1 MMTYLA
7 IAVGGALGAMSRFGL
22 MTLIGNVASSRFPW
36 GTLIVNVSGSLLIG
50 VLYVLISEK
59 MLLSAEARALLIVG
73 FLGAFTT
80 FSTFSLDALLLVQ
93 QGFWLQACAYL
104 MSSVLICVLAT
115 WLGMAL
121 TRVLA

>member
-22 MTLIGNVASSRFPW
+22 MTLIGNVAGSRFPW

-59 MLLSAEARALLIVG
+59 MLLSVEARALLIVG

-80 FSTFSLDALLLVQ
+80 FSTFSLDTLLLIQ

-121 TRVLA
+121 TRLLA